1 MMWNKIII
9 FLLGICFLFITLLCS
24 APSAEERLKLSTTTS
39 TENTGLLKVLLPP
52 FEKMFNIK
60 VDVIPVGTGQA
71 LKLAENGDVDVTIV
85 HARKLEDE
93 FMAKGFGVN
102 RRDVMYNDFVI
113 LGPKNGPA
121 GIKQA
126 KNAYEAFKK
135 IVDTKAVF
143 ISRGDNSG
151 THAKEKECWNEAK
164 VKPSGNWYVE
174 SGKGMGEVINMADE
188 KKAYTLSDRGTY
200 LAYKGKTDLVILFE
214 GDPLLFNPYG
224 IIAVNPA
231 KYPHANYL
239 KAMALIGWVT
249 SQEGQKIIRGFG
261 KDKFGEPLFIPT
273 AIPGK

>member
-1 MMWNKIII
+1 MFHII
-9 FLLGICFLFITLLCS
+9 LVSTTLS
-24 APSAEERLKLSTTTS
+24 AQERLKLSTTTS
-39 TENTGLLKVLLPP
+39 TENTGLLQALLPP
-52 FEKMFNIK
+52 FERMFNIK

-113 LGPKNGPA
+113 IGPKNDPA

-135 IVDTKAVF
+135 IADTKAVF

-164 VKPSGNWYVE
+164 VKPSGNLYVE

-231 KYPHANYL
+231 KYPYANYL

-249 SQEGQKIIRGFG
+249 SQEGQKIIREFG
-261 KDKFGEPLFIPT
+261 KDKFGGPLFIPT

>member
-1 MMWNKIII
+1 MKKNILL
-9 FLLGICFLFITLLCS
+9 FLTAIWVVFIVLFYSPLF
-24 APSAEERLKLSTTTS
+24 AEERLKLSTTTS

-52 FEKMFNIK
+52 FEKMFNVK

-93 FMAKGFGVN
+93 FMAKGFGIN

-113 LGPKNGPA
+113 IGPRNDPA
-121 GIKQA
+121 GIKQGE
-126 KNAYEAFKK
+126 NLSHVFKK
-135 IVDTKAVF
+135 IADSKSVF
-143 ISRGDNSG
+143 ISRGDDSG
-151 THAKEKECWNEAK
+151 THTKEKECWSEAK
-164 VKPSGNWYVE
+164 VKPSGKWYVE

-188 KKAYTLSDRGTY
+188 KRGYTLSDRGTY
-200 LAYKGKTDLVILFE
+200 LAYKGKTDLEILFE
-214 GDPLLFNPYG
+214 GDPVLFNPYG

-231 KYPHANYL
+231 KYSHVNYL

-249 SQEGQKIIRGFG
+249 SQEGQKIIREFG
-261 KDKFGEPLFIPT
+261 KDKFGGPLFVPT